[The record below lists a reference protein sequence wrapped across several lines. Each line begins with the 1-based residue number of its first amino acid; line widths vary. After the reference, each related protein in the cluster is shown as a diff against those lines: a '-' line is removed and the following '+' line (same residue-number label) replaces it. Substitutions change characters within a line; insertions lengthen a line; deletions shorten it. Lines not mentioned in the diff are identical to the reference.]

1 VPKKWLTKNCVTA
14 LRLFFPL
21 FTRIKTAER
30 KRCYPWKGH
39 SKLCK
44 SSFRSISFGEIVPQ
58 EIRVFSLTLEKKG
71 IFM

>member
-14 LRLFFPL
+14 LRLFFAL
-21 FTRIKTAER
+21 FTRIKTAKR
-30 KRCYPWKGH
+30 KLFYRWKAR
-39 SKLCK
+39 SKLYK
-44 SSFRSISFGEIVPQ
+44 SSFRSISFGETVSQ